1 MAMPWWATYQ
11 NLSRPKFISDRSKQ
25 NARRVLS
32 PHSWWN
38 TKFDSILYLEIV
50 VTYLNTLWDIDLS
63 ILPHS
68 APFMFLFS
76 AVIGEEE
83 IEALI
88 EELSHDFSDGEHHD
102 EEGE

>member
-1 MAMPWWATYQ
+1 M
-11 NLSRPKFISDRSKQ
+11 
-25 NARRVLS
+25 S
-32 PHSWWN
+32 P
-38 TKFDSILYLEIV
+38 I
-50 VTYLNTLWDIDLS
+50 LNTLCDIDLS

-88 EELSHDFSDGEHHD
+88 KELSHDFSDGEHHD